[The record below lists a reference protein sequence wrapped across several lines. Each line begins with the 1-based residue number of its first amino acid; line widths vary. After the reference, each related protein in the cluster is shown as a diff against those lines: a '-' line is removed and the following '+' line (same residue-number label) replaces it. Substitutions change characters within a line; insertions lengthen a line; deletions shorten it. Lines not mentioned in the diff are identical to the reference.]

1 MANLVYMAKSAW
13 TGLLDSIRAKAG
25 TAASMTVSEA
35 TTAVQNIPGGEEYA
49 ELVERTISAASGSM
63 SKIGDYAFA
72 SCKNLK
78 TASFPLAT
86 AIGSSAF
93 ANCSSLSTASFPL
106 ATDIGSHAFY
116 SCSRLTEVNMP
127 SARSVGANTF
137 YGCSLLET
145 VYMPSVSVL
154 GYYMF
159 NNCSALG
166 TVDFPSVSLISAY
179 VFNGCVALS
188 TVSFPVTT
196 FISDHAFVS
205 CVSLKTASFP
215 LLRTISSAAFQRCYN
230 LLSLYLLGSSFVTLG
245 GINVFSSTPISN
257 YTTSTGGVHG
267 SIFVPASLY
276 DRYISASNWS
286 VYSSRFVSV

>member
-35 TTAVQNIPGGEEYA
+35 TTAVQNIPTGGGGGEDYEQ
-49 ELVERTISAASGSM
+49 LVMRTISAASGSM

-86 AIGSSAF
+86 
-93 ANCSSLSTASFPL
+93 
-106 ATDIGSHAFY
+106 DIGSYAFY

-127 SARSVGANTF
+127 SARSAGANTF

-159 NNCSALG
+159 NSCSALG

-196 FISDHAFVS
+196 YISDHAFVS

-215 LLRTISSAAFQRCYN
+215 LLRTISTAAFQRCYN
-230 LLSLYLLGSSFVTLG
+230 LLSLYLLGSSFVTLANT
-245 GINVFSSTPISN
+245 NVFSSTPISN

-286 VYSSRFVSV
+286 HYSSRFVSV